1 MILQGVLISKV
12 TNAVSLLGALSVALA
27 LQKPSLWISLALLLH
42 STLLVA
48 GICQD
53 ISRRLKNK
61 PDIFRAW
68 EYIFGFVSFVIN
80 TFAAIGLVG
89 YQPIWLERDSWV
101 LNLVLLLDVMASL
114 VFWGVCSVVGL
125 LFLLAVLLDDDE
137 DEDEQENT
145 PAVYTPLSGTGKRL
159 EAFIFELLEHN
170 GESMFS
176 KFQSS
181 TTDPTMRRFTRYI
194 SNHSQCHK
202 GCHGNYRSCS
212 PANHKANSLALEA
225 QRRASLNITCAK
237 PPQSSW
243 WDRRFSQVKP
253 ARVLQVPLDDAV
265 CTICLSKYIPGERLH
280 QLDCTHHYHASCI
293 KSWLNVNNLCPLCN
307 AAVTGVDL
315 KLDGLEEAELR
326 KYVGTTTWKEEEGD
340 ACETDRL
347 SGSHSVTV
355 TIE

>member
-1 MILQGVLISKV
+1 MSWL
-12 TNAVSLLGALSVALA
+12 
-27 LQKPSLWISLALLLH
+27 
-42 STLLVA
+42 
-48 GICQD
+48 
-53 ISRRLKNK
+53 
-61 PDIFRAW
+61 
-68 EYIFGFVSFVIN
+68 VSF
-80 TFAAIGLVG
+80 
-89 YQPIWLERDSWV
+89 S
-101 LNLVLLLDVMASL
+101 
-114 VFWGVCSVVGL
+114 GVCSVVGL

-170 GESMFS
+170 
-176 KFQSS
+176 
-181 TTDPTMRRFTRYI
+181 
-194 SNHSQCHK
+194 
-202 GCHGNYRSCS
+202 
-212 PANHKANSLALEA
+212 A
-225 QRRASLNITCAK
+225 
-237 PPQSSW
+237 PQSSW